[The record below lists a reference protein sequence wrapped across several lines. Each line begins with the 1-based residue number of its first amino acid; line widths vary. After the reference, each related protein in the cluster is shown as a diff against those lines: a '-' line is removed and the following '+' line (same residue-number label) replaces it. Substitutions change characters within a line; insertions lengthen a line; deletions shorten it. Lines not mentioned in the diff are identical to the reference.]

1 MTRENGNQF
10 SLWKI
15 WWVQI
20 GILLPCQICGVL
32 LQSSPPA
39 SKKKKKQGKENNKS
53 GTPSS

>member
-39 SKKKKKQGKENNKS
+39 SKKKNQGKENNKS